1 MTTTTPV
8 ATIDMLPH
16 YPQAVCTPRS
26 VHRSDHKRCCCPSCR
41 RCPPM
46 VTRRMHRPTN
56 LRRIAIEIVDDLGAA
71 LKQFGVI
78 AGDLSEAQLRPT
90 HEPWSFSVRAVYG
103 CRADA
108 HMRETP
114 RVRNEIR
121 GSSPKRT
128 WAGNARGEC
137 SRHRPTTPPL
147 LRPRSARSG
156 LWRET
161 SATTRDAKQ
170 GRAANL
176 CPGQDKRVE
185 FSGWHR
191 WLKIGESG
199 SRARGCTWKSY
210 HDAPR
215 R

>member
-1 MTTTTPV
+1 VLVRESPSLPTDGNTPK
-8 ATIDMLPH
+8 AS
-16 YPQAVCTPRS
+16 PRES
-26 VHRSDHKRCCCPSCR
+26 
-41 RCPPM
+41 PPDS
-46 VTRRMHRPTN
+46 
-56 LRRIAIEIVDDLGAA
+56 IGIVDDLVAA
-71 LKQFGVI
+71 LKQFRVI
-78 AGDLSEAQLRPT
+78 AEDLSEAQPRPT
-90 HEPWSFSVRAVYG
+90 HDPWGFSVRAVYG

-108 HMRETP
+108 HIRETP

-121 GSSPKRT
+121 GSSLKRT

-156 LWRET
+156 FKRKT

-176 CPGQDKRVE
+176 CPGQNKRVE

-191 WLKIGESG
+191 WLEIG
-199 SRARGCTWKSY
+199 
-210 HDAPR
+210 
-215 R
+215 